1 MLCAPRRGRDTHG
14 RAPPSGKQAGEAEIN
29 TKSINYYQYND
40 TGARR
45 IKKERPG
52 ENRSALRYSE
62 YAARGG
68 T

>member
-1 MLCAPRRGRDTHG
+1 M
-14 RAPPSGKQAGEAEIN
+14 QAGEAEIN